1 MYTSEVK
8 TTNKTLEETTIVTMK
23 KKECINLVKPKVNNF
38 SINDSCYFANINKR
52 YPVWWIDPNKEKLL
66 GSWLL
71 LNDKNN
77 KKIYVFKMDN
87 ITLNKLT
94 SKNKK
99 QYRLEI
105 LIEKAPDCFI
115 DKFSKIDLK
124 KYYIQT
130 INY

>member
-1 MYTSEVK
+1 
-8 TTNKTLEETTIVTMK
+8 
-23 KKECINLVKPKVNNF
+23 
-38 SINDSCYFANINKR
+38 
-52 YPVWWIDPNKEKLL
+52 
-66 GSWLL
+66 
-71 LNDKNN
+71 
-77 KKIYVFKMDN
+77 MDN

-105 LIEKAPDCFI
+105 LIEKAPNCFI